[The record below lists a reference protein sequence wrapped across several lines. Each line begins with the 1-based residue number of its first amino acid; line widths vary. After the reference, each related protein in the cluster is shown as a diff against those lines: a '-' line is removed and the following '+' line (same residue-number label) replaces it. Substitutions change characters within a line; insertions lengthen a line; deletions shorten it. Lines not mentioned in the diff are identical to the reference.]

1 MNRPWSTTMRPGAT
15 GFTLIE
21 LMVVMVIIATLLS
34 VVVPRYFESV
44 DRARE
49 ATLKESLK
57 VVRDA
62 IDRHFSDTG
71 KYPDTLDDLVA
82 KKYLRKAP
90 LDPVTDRVDTW
101 VIVPPPDPALG
112 AVFDIKSGAQGT
124 DRSGRPFSEL

>member
-1 MNRPWSTTMRPGAT
+1 
-15 GFTLIE
+15 
-21 LMVVMVIIATLLS
+21 MVVMVIIATLLS

-112 AVFDIKSGAQGT
+112 AVFDIKSGAQGA